1 MRVIISEN
9 ILKGGKADKLS
20 PAEIAEK
27 HKIPPSTLAVQL
39 TKGIKVELEHT
50 NNKSLAYEIALDH
63 LTEFPDYYTRL
74 EKMEKAAED

>member
-27 HKIPPSTLAVQL
+27 HKISPSTLAVQL